1 MATNA
6 TPQAPDDAARPD
18 WGALVD
24 YSASLDCIHCGLCL
38 RTCPTYEITG
48 RESSSPRGRIHLMRA
63 LGEGRL
69 EPDAAFEEEM
79 DFCLVC
85 RNCETVCPAGVEFG
99 AMMEHTRSGLEKI
112 RSRSLKGRFL
122 RWMGLRVLVPNR
134 LPLELAATGARLARQ
149 VGVMGLASRIL
160 GDTVPSPESQPLIPS
175 RRERRRLP
183 VRSEPVGQQL
193 EQVYLLDGCLMPVFL
208 GRVNRASAQVLVA
221 LGVLVKAP
229 RKAGCCGSLHAHN
242 GDREEAQR
250 LAQAMMAAYGGAGD
264 TSPIVVG
271 SAGCGSHMKEYTG
284 LFEVGTPEFAEAEA
298 FSARV
303 LDWTEFVAARLDRL
317 RIAMGEADAAK
328 SVSSVT
334 GTQAVTCP
342 APTRPGLAAR
352 LGTANGLA
360 TWDAPCHLCHGQGV
374 RDEPLAVLDAA
385 LQAGAMERRALH
397 ESERCCGSAGTYSM
411 THPEA
416 SNELLESKL
425 DDLEA
430 TGASLLVTANPGCQ
444 LQWETGIRRRG
455 LAVRV
460 AHIAEVVAA
469 NLD

>member
-1 MATNA
+1 MVKNA
-6 TPQAPDDAARPD
+6 TPHAPAEANAPD
-18 WGALVD
+18 WSALVD

-38 RTCPTYEITG
+38 RSCPTYELTG

-63 LGEGRL
+63 VGEGRL
-69 EPDAAFEEEM
+69 EPDAAFGEEM

-99 AMMEHTRSGLEKI
+99 AMMEHTRSGLEDV

-122 RWMGLRVLVPNR
+122 RWIGLRVLVPNR
-134 LPLELAATGARLARQ
+134 LALELAASSARLAHQ
-149 VGVMGLASRIL
+149 VGIMGLASRIL
-160 GDTVPSPESQPLIPS
+160 GNAVPSPESQPPIPS
-175 RRERRRLP
+175 RRERRLLP
-183 VRSEPVGQQL
+183 QRTESLGPQL
-193 EQVYLLDGCLMPVFL
+193 EEVYLLDGCLMPVFL
-208 GRVNRASAQVLVA
+208 GRVNRASAQVLSA

-229 RKAGCCGSLHAHN
+229 REAGCCGSLHAHN
-242 GDREEAQR
+242 GDRSEAQR
-250 LAQAMMAAYGGAGD
+250 LAKAMIAAYGGAGD
-264 TSPIVVG
+264 PAPIVVG
-271 SAGCGSHMKEYTG
+271 SAGCGSHMKEYPG
-284 LFEVGTPEFAEAEA
+284 LFEAGTADFAAAEA

-303 LDWTEFVAARLDRL
+303 LDWTEFLAARLDRL
-317 RIAMGEADAAK
+317 RLAMGGTEPAK
-328 SVSSVT
+328 
-334 GTQAVTCP
+334 
-342 APTRPGLAAR
+342 PGLAAR
-352 LGTANGLA
+352 LGAVNDVA

-385 LQAGAMERRALH
+385 LEAGAMERRELH

-411 THPEA
+411 THADA

-425 DDLEA
+425 DDLET

-444 LQWETGIRRRG
+444 LQWEIGIRRRG
-455 LAVRV
+455 LTVRV

>member
-1 MATNA
+1 MVKNA
-6 TPQAPDDAARPD
+6 TPQAPAEAKAPD
-18 WGALVD
+18 WSALVD

-63 LGEGRL
+63 VGEGRL
-69 EPDAAFEEEM
+69 EPDVAFAEEM

-99 AMMEHTRSGLEKI
+99 AMMEHTRSGLEEI

-122 RWMGLRVLVPNR
+122 RWMGLRILVPNR

-149 VGVMGLASRIL
+149 VGIMGLASRIL
-160 GDTVPSPESQPLIPS
+160 GDAVPSPESQPPIPS
-175 RRERRRLP
+175 RRERRLLP
-183 VRSEPVGQQL
+183 QRTESLGPQL
-193 EQVYLLDGCLMPVFL
+193 EEVYLLDGCLMPVFL
-208 GRVNRASAQVLVA
+208 GRVNRASAKVLAA

-229 RKAGCCGSLHAHN
+229 REAGCCGSLHAHN
-242 GDREEAQR
+242 GDRAEAQR
-250 LAQAMMAAYGGAGD
+250 LAKAMMAAYGGAGD
-264 TSPIVVG
+264 PAPIVVA
-271 SAGCGSHMKEYTG
+271 SAGCGSHMKEYPG
-284 LFEVGTPEFAEAEA
+284 LFEAGTADLAEAEA

-303 LDWTEFVAARLDRL
+303 LDWTEFLAARLDRL
-317 RIAMGEADAAK
+317 KIAMGGADAGGLA
-328 SVSSVT
+328 S
-334 GTQAVTCP
+334 AE
-342 APTRPGLAAR
+342 PTRPGLAAR
-352 LGTANGLA
+352 LGAANNLA

-385 LQAGAMERRALH
+385 LAAGAMQRRALH

-425 DDLEA
+425 GDLEA
-430 TGASLLVTANPGCQ
+430 AGASLLVTANPGCQ